1 MNTRLTALVLLACT
15 LCGCTTMPTP
25 PSPIETRWQG
35 KSAGAF
41 FARFAPPY
49 ADARVGDD
57 TVYNWRGG
65 FQRIKTVDGQRISAS
80 CSANLTT
87 DSNYRIK
94 SIHVVSDR
102 PGTKG
107 PSYCTELLTAE

>member
-1 MNTRLTALVLLACT
+1 MNTRLTALALLAGT
-15 LCGCTTMPTP
+15 LCGCTTTPPP
-25 PSPIETRWQG
+25 PSPIEVRWQG

-49 ADARVGDD
+49 ADTRSGDD

-65 FQRIKTVDGQRISAS
+65 FQRIKTVDGQWISAS
-80 CSANLTT
+80 CSAAITT

-94 SIHVVSDR
+94 AIHVISDR
-102 PGTKG
+102 QGSKG